1 MPLLRSSDSSG
12 RFSTKIVK
20 LISTFDSTDWL
31 LGVMNSMLLEAL
43 HVYLLKYGPRRAN
56 TVREEHLVQ
65 KVCIACQGKN
75 SLEFQHINMPGFEIV
90 HYNLVPSKCS
100 TT

>member
-65 KVCIACQGKN
+65 KHVMKA
-75 SLEFQHINMPGFEIV
+75 
-90 HYNLVPSKCS
+90 SKCVLLGKEFS
-100 TT
+100 S